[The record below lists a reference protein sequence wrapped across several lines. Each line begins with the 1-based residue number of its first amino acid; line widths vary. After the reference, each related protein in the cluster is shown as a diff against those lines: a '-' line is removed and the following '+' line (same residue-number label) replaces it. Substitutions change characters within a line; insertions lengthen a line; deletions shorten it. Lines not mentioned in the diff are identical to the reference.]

1 MIPAPI
7 CYAPEDLAGE
17 WKCPVSRV
25 WGYIRT
31 GQVKVWALL
40 PASEIPN
47 LGATGY
53 VGVPVDYPSLAWNAE
68 GWALLNGNAVAHPL
82 ASPDIAIRFTAHNL
96 AVRESD
102 LSVPASQK
110 DEAEGATHLINPRE
124 RSTFLHMIG
133 TMAQV
138 SYGADAL
145 EHPYE
150 TATSLQEDIAVLGHR
165 VSRETL
171 AQKLAEARDIVQ
183 AKRTAVQVDG

>member
-25 WGYIRT
+25 WGYIRA

-53 VGVPVDYPSLAWNAE
+53 VGVPLDYPSLAWNAE
-68 GWALLNGNAVAHPL
+68 GWALLSGEVVAQPL
-82 ASPDIAIRFTAHNL
+82 ARPDIAIPFTADGL
-96 AVRESD
+96 AIKEAD
-102 LSVPASQK
+102 LVIPAGQK
-110 DEAEGATHLINPRE
+110 DEAEGAARSINPRE

-145 EHPYE
+145 DHPYE
-150 TATSLQEDIAVLGHR
+150 TATSLQEDIAVLGHK

-171 AQKLAEARDIVQ
+171 ATKLTEARSSVGRALAAD
-183 AKRTAVQVDG
+183 